1 MELEL
6 FQNRLAC
13 VVFTCCLICAS
24 QTNSVLQKPP
34 FIIKR
39 ADESVVSGIYCSH
52 KMTGH
57 DRILWYKQDEH
68 KALKLLGYL
77 NVNFPN
83 PEDHVK
89 GKISFDGDGRTHS
102 SLSISNLSL
111 SDSGVYFCAASH
123 HSAADSPLVNAK
135 TLLYV
140 QYADPCLIPPLII
153 IL

>member
-1 MELEL
+1 MDCYTMLCL
-6 FQNRLAC
+6 MILTFQILSAF
-13 VVFTCCLICAS
+13 VFLHTGAS

-123 HSAADSPLVNAK
+123 HNRRSTCSCYSFCLGSSVI
-135 TLLYV
+135 TFTV
-140 QYADPCLIPPLII
+140 QA
-153 IL
+153 